1 MMKQSSVLEMKY
13 HPAMKEV
20 KFRRFE
26 DGKEIEIPP
35 ESGLRKY
42 MNQKDFVLQ
51 QQGNVFFE
59 GLACAF
65 DGESCL
71 DMDVITT
78 AADYEDFEGL
88 TDYYHHTGNSTCKIQ
103 PKLTGEL
110 PDMTETFAAVKHLG
124 EQSTEMLKQHEA
136 TFARRKADSSLE
148 PSVKKSAEKYH
159 EILQGN
165 IDNITAK
172 MRELNES
179 QVSLFFTGAYSSGKS
194 TLINAILGY
203 RILPEAVSPKT
214 ARIICIS
221 SPLDDR
227 GKGIRF
233 ECGGQYMELMW
244 DPKIHRFK
252 MPQGDH
258 PLRDKVW
265 EWLKEAEE
273 KQEFEQF
280 YMLLDK
286 LNNEKSDE
294 TKNEESVGT
303 KIDVTFP
310 IPLDNDKVRFRIYDT
325 PGTDSDTKDHHSV
338 LKKAMEDQTHS
349 ILIFVCSPDRMQG
362 SGNNKILQFLKEIEQ
377 KGNTGIDRDRSLF
390 VINQADT
397 KKIRE
402 LKELQTAEI
411 VCSGERDFSFK
422 LAEKKLFFISAAA
435 AYSAKAVKNNI
446 AGEEEHEIASDNKL
460 AKKDSIYYFPCQ
472 LNRSAQSEYATSA
485 MQKRCAEALQAAEE
499 SGERADVLHVCS
511 GLYALE
517 DEISRYG
524 EKYAAAVKASALI
537 GAVDHVFCQLQSEAD
552 SLNNANEEEIERV
565 NEEID
570 GLKKVLQDSINV
582 ASKKRQIVDKKL
594 PEDVRI
600 RLGIDRSSVGTW
612 VEGGMDW
619 IKDRLQEDKR
629 IFFGGIEYS
638 SAAKK
643 EIYGGVEAQANKFQ
657 DDFLKDCIAELERQ
671 RDGFIRDVQA
681 FIRENGGISEA
692 AKKYIIDIPVP
703 EIAPPEELDNVME
716 IYDDAKREEYVWFF
730 FTQKNVDQEAFL
742 EETEKFLLKLSG
754 TLADKFREKYEEA
767 LNHIIE
773 VAKNNFTE
781 RLDEYSIRLHGLNE
795 DRQQM
800 QQYGQELVRAAK
812 DIKGYRKNLEE
823 IIWREKNK

>member
-1 MMKQSSVLEMKY
+1 MVKQSSVLEMKY

-20 KFRRFE
+20 QFRRFA
-26 DGKEIEIPP
+26 DGQEIEIPP

-51 QQGNVFFE
+51 HQGNVFFD
-59 GLACAF
+59 GLTCAF
-65 DGESCL
+65 DGETCL

-78 AADYEDFEGL
+78 AADYEDFEGM
-88 TDYYHHTGNSTCKIQ
+88 TDYYHHTENSPCKIQ

-124 EQSTEMLKQHEA
+124 EQSTEMLKHYEA
-136 TFARRKADSSLE
+136 AFAGRKTDSSLE
-148 PSVKKSAEKYH
+148 PSVKKSAEYYH
-159 EILQGN
+159 EILQGD

-203 RILPEAVSPKT
+203 RILPEAVNPKT
-214 ARIICIS
+214 ARIFCIS
-221 SPLDDR
+221 SPLDDE
-227 GKGIRF
+227 KEGIRF
-233 ECGGQYMELMW
+233 ECGGQYMDLVW
-244 DPKIHRFK
+244 DSQIHRFS
-252 MPQGDH
+252 MPQMHH
-258 PLRDKVW
+258 PLRDRVW
-265 EWLKEAEE
+265 EWLAEIEE

-280 YMLLDK
+280 YIVLDR
-286 LNNEKSDE
+286 LNNEA
-294 TKNEESVGT
+294 SVGT
-303 KIDVTFP
+303 KIHVTFP

-325 PGTDSDTKDHHSV
+325 PGTDSNSEEHHRV

-349 ILIFVCSPDRMQG
+349 ILIFVCPPDRLEG

-377 KGNTGIDRDRSLF
+377 RGNTGIDRDRSLF
-390 VINQADT
+390 VINKAETVDNDDLETLKQG
-397 KKIRE
+397 KIECKGDGVSFQFE
-402 LKELQTAEI
+402 LA
-411 VCSGERDFSFK
+411 
-422 LAEKKLFFISAAA
+422 AKKLFFVSAKT

-446 AGEEEHEIASDNKL
+446 ANDKEDKTASKSDL
-460 AKKDSIYYFPCQ
+460 ADPESLHYFVSQ
-472 LNRSAQSEYATSA
+472 LNHAAQSEYATSA

-692 AKKYIIDIPVP
+692 AKKYIIKIPVP

-823 IIWREKNK
+823 IVWREKNK

>member
-1 MMKQSSVLEMKY
+1 MVKQSSVLEMKY

-20 KFRRFE
+20 QFRRFA
-26 DGKEIEIPP
+26 DGQEIEIPP

-51 QQGNVFFE
+51 HQGNVFFD
-59 GLACAF
+59 GLTCAF
-65 DGESCL
+65 DGETCL

-78 AADYEDFEGL
+78 AADYEDFEGM
-88 TDYYHHTGNSTCKIQ
+88 TDYYHHTENSPCKIQ

-124 EQSTEMLKQHEA
+124 EQSTEMLKHYEA
-136 TFARRKADSSLE
+136 AFAGRKTDSSLE
-148 PSVKKSAEKYH
+148 PSVKKSAEYYH
-159 EILQGN
+159 EILQGD

-203 RILPEAVSPKT
+203 RILPEAVNPKT
-214 ARIICIS
+214 ARIFCIS
-221 SPLDDR
+221 SPLDDE
-227 GKGIRF
+227 KEGIRF
-233 ECGGQYMELMW
+233 ECGGQYMDLVW
-244 DPKIHRFK
+244 DSQIHRFS
-252 MPQGDH
+252 MPQMHH
-258 PLRDKVW
+258 PLRDRVW
-265 EWLKEAEE
+265 EWLAEIEE

-280 YMLLDK
+280 YIVLDR
-286 LNNEKSDE
+286 LNNEA
-294 TKNEESVGT
+294 SVGT
-303 KIDVTFP
+303 KIHVTFP

-325 PGTDSDTKDHHSV
+325 PGTDSNSEEHHRV

-349 ILIFVCSPDRMQG
+349 ILIFGCPPDRLEG

-377 KGNTGIDRDRSLF
+377 RGNTGIDRDRSLF
-390 VINQADT
+390 VINKAETVDNDDLETLKQG
-397 KKIRE
+397 KIECKGDGVSFQFE
-402 LKELQTAEI
+402 LA
-411 VCSGERDFSFK
+411 
-422 LAEKKLFFISAAA
+422 AKKLFFVSAKT

-446 AGEEEHEIASDNKL
+446 ANDKEDKTASKSDL
-460 AKKDSIYYFPCQ
+460 ADPESLHYFVSQ
-472 LNRSAQSEYATSA
+472 LNHAAQSEYATSA

-671 RDGFIRDVQA
+671 RDGFIRDVQVA
-681 FIRENGGISEA
+681 IRENGGISEA
-692 AKKYIIDIPVP
+692 AKKYIIKIPVP

-716 IYDDAKREEYVWFF
+716 IYDDAKREEYVWFV

-823 IIWREKNK
+823 IVWREKNK

>member
-1 MMKQSSVLEMKY
+1 MVKQSSVLEMKY

-20 KFRRFE
+20 QFRRFA
-26 DGKEIEIPP
+26 DGQEIEIPP

-51 QQGNVFFE
+51 HQGNVFFD
-59 GLACAF
+59 GLTCAF
-65 DGESCL
+65 DGETCL

-78 AADYEDFEGL
+78 AADYEDFEGM
-88 TDYYHHTGNSTCKIQ
+88 TDYYHHTENSPCKIQ

-124 EQSTEMLKQHEA
+124 EQSTEMLKHYEA
-136 TFARRKADSSLE
+136 AFAGRKTDSSLE
-148 PSVKKSAEKYH
+148 PSVKKSAEYYH
-159 EILQGN
+159 EILQGD

-203 RILPEAVSPKT
+203 RILPEAVNPKT
-214 ARIICIS
+214 ARIFCIS
-221 SPLDDR
+221 SPLDDE
-227 GKGIRF
+227 KEGIRF
-233 ECGGQYMELMW
+233 ECGGQYMDLVW
-244 DPKIHRFK
+244 DSQIHRFS
-252 MPQGDH
+252 MPQMHH
-258 PLRDKVW
+258 PLRDRVW
-265 EWLKEAEE
+265 EWLAEIEE

-280 YMLLDK
+280 YIVLDR
-286 LNNEKSDE
+286 LNNEA
-294 TKNEESVGT
+294 SVGT
-303 KIDVTFP
+303 KIHVTFP

-325 PGTDSDTKDHHSV
+325 PGTDSNSEEHHRV

-349 ILIFVCSPDRMQG
+349 ILIFVCPPDRLEG

-377 KGNTGIDRDRSLF
+377 RGNTGIDRDRSLF
-390 VINQADT
+390 VINKAETVDNDDLETLKQG
-397 KKIRE
+397 KIECKGDGVSFQFE
-402 LKELQTAEI
+402 LA
-411 VCSGERDFSFK
+411 
-422 LAEKKLFFISAAA
+422 AKKLFFVSAKT

-446 AGEEEHEIASDNKL
+446 ANDKEDKTASKSDL
-460 AKKDSIYYFPCQ
+460 ADPESLHYFVSQ
-472 LNRSAQSEYATSA
+472 LNHAAQSEYATSA

-517 DEISRYG
+517 DEISRHG

-671 RDGFIRDVQA
+671 RDGFIRDVQVA
-681 FIRENGGISEA
+681 IRENGGISEA
-692 AKKYIIDIPVP
+692 AKKYIIKIPVP

-716 IYDDAKREEYVWFF
+716 IYDDAKREEYVWFV

-823 IIWREKNK
+823 IVWREKNK

>member
-20 KFRRFE
+20 QFRRFA
-26 DGKEIEIPP
+26 DGQEIEIPP
-35 ESGLRKY
+35 ESGLRKF

-51 QQGNVFFE
+51 HQGNVFFD
-59 GLACAF
+59 GLTCAF
-65 DGESCL
+65 DGETYL

-78 AADYEDFEGL
+78 AADYEDFEGM
-88 TDYYHHTGNSTCKIQ
+88 TDYYYHTGNSPCKIQ

-124 EQSTEMLKQHEA
+124 EQSTEMLKHYETA
-136 TFARRKADSSLE
+136 FAGRKTDSSLE
-148 PSVKKSAEKYH
+148 PSVKKSAEYYH
-159 EILQGN
+159 EILQGD

-203 RILPEAVSPKT
+203 RILPEAVNPKT
-214 ARIICIS
+214 ARIFCIS
-221 SPLDDR
+221 SPSDDR

-244 DPKIHRFK
+244 APKIHRFE

-258 PLRDKVW
+258 PLRDKIW
-265 EWLKEAEE
+265 EWLKEVEG

-280 YMLLDK
+280 YILLDK
-286 LNNEKSDE
+286 LNNEK
-294 TKNEESVGT
+294 SVGT

-325 PGTDSDTKDHHSV
+325 PGTDSNSEEHHRV

-349 ILIFVCSPDRMQG
+349 ILIFVCPPDRLEG
-362 SGNNKILQFLKEIEQ
+362 SGNNKILQFLKEIEE

-397 KKIRE
+397 KKRRE
-402 LKELQTAEI
+402 LEELQSAEI
-411 VCSGERDFSFK
+411 VCSGEEDFSFN
-422 LAEKKLFFISAAA
+422 LAEKKLFFISAAV
-435 AYSAKAVKNNI
+435 AYSAKAVKNDI

-472 LNRSAQSEYATSA
+472 LNHAAQSEYATRA
-485 MQKRCAEALQAAEE
+485 MQARCAEALQAAEK

-537 GAVDHVFCQLQSEAD
+537 GAVDHVFCHLQREAD
-552 SLNNANEEEIERV
+552 SLNNANEEAIGRV
-565 NEEID
+565 DEEIAE
-570 GLKKVLQDSINV
+570 LKKVLQDSIDV
-582 ASKKRQIVDKKL
+582 ASGQRRIVEKQL

-600 RLGIDRSSVGTW
+600 GLGIDRSAVGTW
-612 VEGGMDW
+612 VVGVMDW
-619 IKDRLQEDKR
+619 IKNRLQKDER
-629 IFFGGIEYS
+629 FFFDEIKYS
-638 SAAKK
+638 SAAKE
-643 EIYGGVEAQANKFQ
+643 EIYGVVEAQANEFQ
-657 DDFLKDCIAELERQ
+657 DDFLEDCGVELERQ
-671 RDGFIRDVQA
+671 RDDFIRDVQVA
-681 FIRENGGISEA
+681 IRENGGISEA
-692 AKKYIIDIPVP
+692 AKNYIIDISVP
-703 EIAPPEELDNVME
+703 EIDAPEGLDNVME
-716 IYDDAKREEYVWFF
+716 IYDDAKMEDRFLYL
-730 FTQKNVDQEAFL
+730 FTRTNVDQEAFL
-742 EETEKFLLKLSG
+742 EKTEKFLLKLS
-754 TLADKFREKYEEA
+754 TALTDAFTEKYKEA
-767 LNHIIE
+767 LNRIIE
-773 VAKNNFTE
+773 AVQNNFTE

-795 DRQQM
+795 DREQM
-800 QQYGQELVRAAK
+800 QQYGQELVNAAQ
-812 DIKGYRKNLEE
+812 DIKGYREHLEE

>member
-1 MMKQSSVLEMKY
+1 MKQSSVLEMKY

-20 KFRRFE
+20 KFRRFA
-26 DGKEIEIPP
+26 DGEEIEIPL

-51 QQGNVFFE
+51 HQGNVFFD

-78 AADYEDFEGL
+78 AADYEDFEGM

-110 PDMTETFAAVKHLG
+110 PDMTEAFAAVKHLG
-124 EQSTEMLKQHEA
+124 EQSTEMLKHHEA
-136 TFARRKADSSLE
+136 TFARRKVDSSLA

-214 ARIICIS
+214 ARIFCIS
-221 SPLDDR
+221 SPSDDR

-244 DPKIHRFK
+244 DPKIHRFN

-265 EWLKEAEE
+265 EWLKEVEE

-280 YMLLDK
+280 YILLDK

-294 TKNEESVGT
+294 TKNEETVGT

-310 IPLDNDKVRFRIYDT
+310 IPLDNDKVRFRIFDT
-325 PGTDSDTKDHHSV
+325 PGTDSNSETHHRV
-338 LKKAMEDQTHS
+338 LQKAMEDQTHS
-349 ILIFVCSPDRMQG
+349 ILIFVCPPDRLEG
-362 SGNNKILQFLKEIEQ
+362 SGNNKILQFLKEIEE

-397 KKIRE
+397 KRRE
-402 LKELQTAEI
+402 LEELQSAEI
-411 VCSGERDFSFK
+411 VCSGEEDFSFN
-422 LAEKKLFFISAAA
+422 LAEKKLFFISAAV
-435 AYSAKAVKNNI
+435 AYSAKAVKNDI

-460 AKKDSIYYFPCQ
+460 AKKDSIYYLPCQ
-472 LNRSAQSEYATSA
+472 LNHAAQSEFATNA

-570 GLKKVLQDSINV
+570 GLKKVLQDSIDV

-600 RLGIDRSSVGTW
+600 ALGIDQSSVEHR
-612 VEGGMDW
+612 VEEGMDW
-619 IKDRLQEDKR
+619 IKNRLQKDKR

-657 DDFLKDCIAELERQ
+657 DDFLKDCIAELQRQ

-692 AKKYIIDIPVP
+692 AKKYIVDIPVP
-703 EIAPPEELDNVME
+703 EIVPRAGLDNLME
-716 IYDDAKREEYVWFF
+716 IYDDAKMEERFLFV
-730 FTQKNVDQEAFL
+730 FTRKNVDQEAFL

-754 TLADKFREKYEEA
+754 ELTDVFTEKYQEG
-767 LNHIIE
+767 LNHIIKD
-773 VAKNNFTE
+773 VTDNFTK

-795 DRQQM
+795 DRKQM
-800 QQYGQELVRAAK
+800 QQYGQELVRAAQ
-812 DIKGYRKNLEE
+812 DIKGYRENLAE

>member
-1 MMKQSSVLEMKY
+1 MVKQSSVLEMKY

-20 KFRRFE
+20 QFRRFA
-26 DGKEIEIPP
+26 DGQEIEIPP

-51 QQGNVFFE
+51 HQGNVFFD
-59 GLACAF
+59 GLTCAF
-65 DGESCL
+65 DGETCL

-78 AADYEDFEGL
+78 AADYEDFEGM
-88 TDYYHHTGNSTCKIQ
+88 TDYYHHTENSPCKIQ

-124 EQSTEMLKQHEA
+124 EQSTEMLKHYEA
-136 TFARRKADSSLE
+136 AFAGRKTDSSLE
-148 PSVKKSAEKYH
+148 PSVKKSAEYYH
-159 EILQGN
+159 EILQGD

-203 RILPEAVSPKT
+203 RILPEAVNPKT
-214 ARIICIS
+214 ARIFCIS
-221 SPLDDR
+221 SPLDDE
-227 GKGIRF
+227 KEGIRF
-233 ECGGQYMELMW
+233 ECGGQYMDLVW
-244 DPKIHRFK
+244 DSQIHRFS
-252 MPQGDH
+252 MPQMHH
-258 PLRDKVW
+258 PLRDRVW
-265 EWLKEAEE
+265 EWLAEIEE

-280 YMLLDK
+280 YIVLDR
-286 LNNEKSDE
+286 LNNEA
-294 TKNEESVGT
+294 SVGT
-303 KIDVTFP
+303 KIHVTFP

-325 PGTDSDTKDHHSV
+325 PGTDSNSEEHHRV

-349 ILIFVCSPDRMQG
+349 ILIFVCPPDRLEG

-377 KGNTGIDRDRSLF
+377 RGNTGIDRDRSLF
-390 VINQADT
+390 VINKAETVDNDDLETLKQG
-397 KKIRE
+397 KIECKGDGVSFQFE
-402 LKELQTAEI
+402 LA
-411 VCSGERDFSFK
+411 
-422 LAEKKLFFISAAA
+422 AKKLFFVSAKT

-446 AGEEEHEIASDNKL
+446 ANDKEDKTASKSDL
-460 AKKDSIYYFPCQ
+460 ADPESLHYFVSQ
-472 LNRSAQSEYATSA
+472 LNHAAQSEYATSA

-692 AKKYIIDIPVP
+692 AKKYIIKIPVP

-716 IYDDAKREEYVWFF
+716 IYDDAKREEYVWLF

-823 IIWREKNK
+823 IVWREKNK

>member
-1 MMKQSSVLEMKY
+1 MVKQSSVLEMKY

-20 KFRRFE
+20 QFRRFA
-26 DGKEIEIPP
+26 DGQEIEIPP

-51 QQGNVFFE
+51 HQGNVFFD

-65 DGESCL
+65 DGETCL

-78 AADYEDFEGL
+78 AADYEDFEGM
-88 TDYYHHTGNSTCKIQ
+88 TDYYHHTENSPCKIQ

-124 EQSTEMLKQHEA
+124 EQSTEMLKHYEA
-136 TFARRKADSSLE
+136 AFAGRKTDSSLE
-148 PSVKKSAEKYH
+148 PSVKKSAEYYH
-159 EILQGN
+159 EILQGD

-203 RILPEAVSPKT
+203 RILPEAVNPKT
-214 ARIICIS
+214 ARIFCIS
-221 SPLDDR
+221 SPLDDE
-227 GKGIRF
+227 KEGIRF
-233 ECGGQYMELMW
+233 ECGGQYMDLVW
-244 DPKIHRFK
+244 DSQIHRFS
-252 MPQGDH
+252 MPQTHH
-258 PLRDKVW
+258 PLRDRVW
-265 EWLKEAEE
+265 EWLAEIEE

-280 YMLLDK
+280 YIVLDR
-286 LNNEKSDE
+286 LNNEA
-294 TKNEESVGT
+294 SVGT
-303 KIDVTFP
+303 KIHVTFP

-325 PGTDSDTKDHHSV
+325 PGTDSNSEEHHRV

-349 ILIFVCSPDRMQG
+349 ILIFVCPPDRLEG

-377 KGNTGIDRDRSLF
+377 RGNTGIDRDRSLF
-390 VINQADT
+390 VINKAETVDNDDLETLKQG
-397 KKIRE
+397 KIECKGDGVSFQFE
-402 LKELQTAEI
+402 LA
-411 VCSGERDFSFK
+411 
-422 LAEKKLFFISAAA
+422 AKKLFFVSAKT

-446 AGEEEHEIASDNKL
+446 ANDKEDKTASKSDL
-460 AKKDSIYYFPCQ
+460 ADPESLHYFVSQ
-472 LNRSAQSEYATSA
+472 LNHAAQSEYATSA

-692 AKKYIIDIPVP
+692 AKKYIIKIPVP

-823 IIWREKNK
+823 IVWREKNK

>member
-1 MMKQSSVLEMKY
+1 MVKQSSVLEMKY

-20 KFRRFE
+20 QFRRFA
-26 DGKEIEIPP
+26 DGQEIEIPP

-51 QQGNVFFE
+51 HQGNVFFD
-59 GLACAF
+59 GLTCAF
-65 DGESCL
+65 DGETCL

-78 AADYEDFEGL
+78 AADYEDFEGM
-88 TDYYHHTGNSTCKIQ
+88 TDYYHHTENSPCKIQ

-124 EQSTEMLKQHEA
+124 EQSTEMLKHYEA
-136 TFARRKADSSLE
+136 AFAGRKTDSSLE
-148 PSVKKSAEKYH
+148 PSVKKSAEYYH
-159 EILQGN
+159 EILQGD

-203 RILPEAVSPKT
+203 RILPEAVNPKT
-214 ARIICIS
+214 ARIFCIS
-221 SPLDDR
+221 SPLDDE
-227 GKGIRF
+227 KEGIRF
-233 ECGGQYMELMW
+233 ECGGQYMDLVW
-244 DPKIHRFK
+244 DSQIHRFS
-252 MPQGDH
+252 MPQMHH
-258 PLRDKVW
+258 PLRDRVW
-265 EWLKEAEE
+265 EWLAEIEE

-280 YMLLDK
+280 YIVLDR
-286 LNNEKSDE
+286 LNNEA
-294 TKNEESVGT
+294 SVGT
-303 KIDVTFP
+303 KIHVTFP

-325 PGTDSDTKDHHSV
+325 PGTDSNSEEHHRV

-349 ILIFVCSPDRMQG
+349 ILIFVCPPDRLEG

-377 KGNTGIDRDRSLF
+377 RGNTGIDRDRSLF
-390 VINQADT
+390 VINKAETVDNDDLETLKQG
-397 KKIRE
+397 KIECKGDGVSFQFE
-402 LKELQTAEI
+402 LA
-411 VCSGERDFSFK
+411 
-422 LAEKKLFFISAAA
+422 AKKLFFVSAKT

-446 AGEEEHEIASDNKL
+446 ANDKEDKTASKSDL
-460 AKKDSIYYFPCQ
+460 ADPESLHYFVSQ
-472 LNRSAQSEYATSA
+472 LNHAAQSEYATSA

-671 RDGFIRDVQA
+671 RDGFIRDVQVA
-681 FIRENGGISEA
+681 IRENGGISEA
-692 AKKYIIDIPVP
+692 AKKYIIKIPVP

-716 IYDDAKREEYVWFF
+716 IYDDAKREEYVWFV

-823 IIWREKNK
+823 IVWREKNK